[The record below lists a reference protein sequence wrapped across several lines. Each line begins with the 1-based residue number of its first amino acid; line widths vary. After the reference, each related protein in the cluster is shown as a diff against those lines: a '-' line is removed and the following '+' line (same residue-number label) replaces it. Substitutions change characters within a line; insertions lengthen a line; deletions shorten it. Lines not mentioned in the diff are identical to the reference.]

1 MTLTDSLTIIA
12 ILVSPIIAVIVTLWY
27 SNRLENRKAKMEL
40 FMTLLANRKTYPV
53 PIDFVNSL
61 NTIDVVFHNN
71 EKVIT
76 AWKNLYSEYHTEP
89 FQITRADRKLLDLL
103 DAMAKNL
110 GYMDIRQTDFDS
122 FYAPRLFE
130 NQRQFQEEVNTE
142 LLRVLK
148 GSVSFGYLTQSGQ
161 SSERKI

>member
-1 MTLTDSLTIIA
+1 
-12 ILVSPIIAVIVTLWY
+12 
-27 SNRLENRKAKMEL
+27 
-40 FMTLLANRKTYPV
+40 
-53 PIDFVNSL
+53 
-61 NTIDVVFHNN
+61 
-71 EKVIT
+71 
-76 AWKNLYSEYHTEP
+76 
-89 FQITRADRKLLDLL
+89 
-103 DAMAKNL
+103 MAKNL